1 MHAMRASGLTR
12 QYTLTAAALALLLT
26 GSFALFAYLATEQL
40 SRAYTEAVLLA
51 GKNEA
56 EQLARRLEGKEP
68 LYKVVETR
76 REELEKLSASLTR
89 QRIVDSVA
97 VFDENG
103 KQVWQTRTTTEGLT
117 GGFLDSHADL
127 AVPSAP
133 ESVHETSRS
142 YQIRV
147 PLAEEGTVVFG
158 ISKATVAQ
166 RAAALRQHTLV
177 STAVSGGAALAIML
191 VAVAFMWRLVRR
203 TIELEERR
211 RMQDELAAL
220 GRLAANL
227 AHEIRNPLNALSI
240 NLEMLAEDV
249 PRQSEPAQT
258 VDLAR
263 REVDRLSRLVN
274 DFLVY
279 ARPAPPNREEF
290 SGEELLA
297 DVASL
302 LRPTCERLGIELTVE
317 SSAGVVRGDRGQ
329 LSQVLVNL
337 ALNAVQAME
346 PSAAR
351 RLWLR
356 GLCQGGRVVFEVVDS
371 GPGIPEAELK
381 RVREAFYTRRKGGT
395 GLGLAI
401 ADRIVGAHGG
411 ALELANRLDGGL
423 VARVVLPTDFG
434 NAAS

>member
-1 MHAMRASGLTR
+1 MLSMPASGLTR
-12 QYTLTAAALALLLT
+12 QYTLTAAALALLLM
-26 GSFALFAYLATEQL
+26 GSFTLFAYLATDQL

-56 EQLARRLEGKEP
+56 EQLAHRLEGKEP

-127 AVPSAP
+127 AVPIGP
-133 ESVHETSRS
+133 EDVHETSRS

-166 RAAALRQHTLV
+166 RAAALRRHALV
-177 STAVSGGAALAIML
+177 STAVSGGAALAIMV

-203 TIELEERR
+203 TVELEERR
-211 RMQDELAAL
+211 RMQEELAAL
-220 GRLAANL
+220 GSLAANL

-240 NLEMLAEDV
+240 NLELLAEDV
-249 PRQSEPAQT
+249 PHESEPGRT
-258 VDLAR
+258 VNLAR

-290 SGEELLA
+290 SAEELLA

-302 LRPTCERLGIELTVE
+302 LRPTCERLGITLEAD
-317 SSAGVVRGDRGQ
+317 SSAAVVHGDRGQ
-329 LSQVLVNL
+329 LGQVLVNL

-346 PSAAR
+346 GSTPG

-356 GLCQGGRVVFEVVDS
+356 VVRRNGGIVFEVADT
-371 GPGIPEAELK
+371 GPGIPESEIT

-411 ALELANRLDGGL
+411 TLELANRPGGGL
-423 VARVVLPTDFG
+423 VARVVLPAEAGTG
-434 NAAS
+434 VS